1 MGPGVVGPDYGREY
15 GYGPGR
21 PHRGMGPGM
30 MGPGYGS
37 GPRYRQPEEPLGRD
51 DAKALVENYLRSS
64 RNPNLKIGE
73 IEDKGPVFEVEIVT
87 KEDSLVDKLVV
98 NKETGWIGS
107 IY

>member
-1 MGPGVVGPDYGREY
+1 
-15 GYGPGR
+15 
-21 PHRGMGPGM
+21 
-30 MGPGYGS
+30 
-37 GPRYRQPEEPLGRD
+37 
-51 DAKALVENYLRSS
+51 VEIYLRSS

-73 IEDKGPVFEVEIVT
+73 VEDKGPVFEVEIVT